1 MPNITE
7 QTTVLLDQILKAK
20 PKIKETEEKIKALEN
35 KKVKIGSVE
44 PIDVASLDT
53 NYDYDLEIN
62 KLKKEILNLEE
73 GIASGKKDLFELY
86 KKYQD
91 RELSVQY
98 AGEIRKLIVS
108 WDEDELYKEN
118 HKYFIKYN
126 GGDL

>member
-73 GIASGKKDLFELY
+73 SIASGKKDLFELY

-98 AGEIRKLIVS
+98 AG
-108 WDEDELYKEN
+108 
-118 HKYFIKYN
+118 
-126 GGDL
+126 